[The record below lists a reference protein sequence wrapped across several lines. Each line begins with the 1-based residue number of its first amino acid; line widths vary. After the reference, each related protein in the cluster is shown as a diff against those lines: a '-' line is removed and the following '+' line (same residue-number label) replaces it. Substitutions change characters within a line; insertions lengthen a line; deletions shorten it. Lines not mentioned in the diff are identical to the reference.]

1 MNNKILLP
9 FIALC
14 VIWGSTWYFIKIS
27 LNAGVPPFYGVGLR
41 FLFSGI
47 IFYLYIYYKKLSIP
61 FTPTAIKLY
70 LSFGL
75 LNFSLSYGMT
85 YWATQYIFSS
95 ISSIL
100 WGLFPLFT
108 SLMAHYMIKDDPNER
123 LNKNKIAALFN

>member
-1 MNNKILLP
+1 MNNKILFP
-9 FIALC
+9 FITLC

-61 FTPTAIKLY
+61 FTPQAIKLY

-95 ISSIL
+95 IYIASALLATIYQSS
-100 WGLFPLFT
+100 
-108 SLMAHYMIKDDPNER
+108 
-123 LNKNKIAALFN
+123 NK